1 MKKVIYYFTGTGN
14 SMRAA
19 RVIAGKIG
27 DCEIISMRCNPK
39 DVPATDCDVIG
50 FIYPVYHWTMPEPAV
65 RFVEKLEMNPN
76 AYVFVVAMPSL
87 VCGIACERLAE
98 LLDAKG
104 IQINYG
110 NMVNCVANY
119 AIVYP
124 PFPSPK
130 LRVPKTE
137 KKLKKIA
144 EDICRKKQRE
154 YPHAGRFIKRRQKKV
169 MTPYLAL
176 QEYADYPFVVNSDCV
191 SCGICSRVCPCSNIE
206 MKEGKPVFLHHCA
219 NCMACV
225 VNCPKRAIGYEINS
239 EDRERLN
246 SMSSKT
252 PLVKIMGL
260 PGKRKLYKNPYIS
273 TGDLMKERE

>member
-137 KKLKKIA
+137 KSDDALSCA
-144 EDICRKKQRE
+144 ARVCGLSFCCKQRLCVLR
-154 YPHAGRFIKRRQKKV
+154 G
-169 MTPYLAL
+169 L
-176 QEYADYPFVVNSDCV
+176 QQ
-191 SCGICSRVCPCSNIE
+191 
-206 MKEGKPVFLHHCA
+206 
-219 NCMACV
+219 
-225 VNCPKRAIGYEINS
+225 
-239 EDRERLN
+239 
-246 SMSSKT
+246 
-252 PLVKIMGL
+252 GL
-260 PGKRKLYKNPYIS
+260 PLFQY
-273 TGDLMKERE
+273 